1 MNRSSD
7 ILVGIDGSAESKFAI
22 AWALAEAR
30 ARNCGL
36 ILVHACEAHD
46 YGLWTTTKGLRAGL
60 REMARPIIDEGLAL
74 AAKID
79 PKIPARG
86 GVLVGSP
93 NRILVRLS
101 SLVSLVVIGRN
112 GRGAVSRLLLGSV
125 TQYLAANSGC
135 PVVAVGCPPRGIDT
149 ATVDRVVAA
158 IASAS
163 INVQTL
169 RFAFAEAA
177 HRNSPLEVVHAARE
191 ADEPASPE
199 QTQLAH
205 DLVALRGEY
214 PGVEV
219 TSTAFG
225 GSLTEAIAS
234 ICTPGD
240 LLVLGHRRR
249 LPFARHSLGGRATA
263 ALHAA
268 SCPVAVVHEHLREA
282 VMEPAQAVV
291 AVAPAI

>member
-1 MNRSSD
+1 MTLTCEASRPSHDTARVERPTLRPLDRSKVPSIRYGRRCPGRRRKDHCWGTHHFEGAGQTMNRSSD

-112 GRGAVSRLLLGSV
+112 GRGALSRLLLGSV
-125 TQYLAANSGC
+125 TQYLAANAGC
-135 PVVAVGCPPRGIDT
+135 PVVAVGRPPRGIDT

-177 HRNSPLEVVHAARE
+177 HRNSPLEVVHAVRE
-191 ADEPASPE
+191 ADEPAS
-199 QTQLAH
+199 
-205 DLVALRGEY
+205 
-214 PGVEV
+214 
-219 TSTAFG
+219 S
-225 GSLTEAIAS
+225 
-234 ICTPGD
+234 
-240 LLVLGHRRR
+240 
-249 LPFARHSLGGRATA
+249 
-263 ALHAA
+263 
-268 SCPVAVVHEHLREA
+268 
-282 VMEPAQAVV
+282 
-291 AVAPAI
+291 